1 VKGGGRNTGRMS
13 ARYSGVA
20 SVDGSGFWDGS
31 SSSIRFGEE
40 GGDEIEG
47 KTREKLGAKE
57 EEFSAV
63 KILSP
68 T

>member
-1 VKGGGRNTGRMS
+1 MS

-20 SVDGSGFWDGS
+20 SDDGSGFWDES

-40 GGDEIEG
+40 GGESGDDIEG
-47 KTREKLGAKE
+47 KSREKIGANE
-57 EEFSAV
+57 EEFFIV
-63 KILSP
+63 KISSP

>member
-1 VKGGGRNTGRMS
+1 MS

-20 SVDGSGFWDGS
+20 SDDGSGFWDES
-31 SSSIRFGEE
+31 SSSIKFGEE
-40 GGDEIEG
+40 GGDDIKG
-47 KTREKLGAKE
+47 KSREKLGAKE

-63 KILSP
+63 KISSP